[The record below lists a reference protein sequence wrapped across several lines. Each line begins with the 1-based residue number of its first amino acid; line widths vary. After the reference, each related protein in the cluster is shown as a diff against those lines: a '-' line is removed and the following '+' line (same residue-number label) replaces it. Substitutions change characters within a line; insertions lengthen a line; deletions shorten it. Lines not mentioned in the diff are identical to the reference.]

1 MSPFR
6 LAVGLLGVCVFAA
19 DTPQDSLLKAVEARY
34 NHAKT
39 LQVLFKEQYTPA
51 GRPGRTES
59 GLLMLSKPLK
69 MRWDYSQPQGKL
81 FISDGTNFWMYNAA
95 EKRAEKMPMKES
107 DDMRAPLAFLLGR
120 LHFDK
125 EFKNIRATAEGSN
138 TRITAE
144 PKRDDLPYSKVDF
157 LVAPDVH
164 ILELKVT
171 YFDNSTLQYHFEQ
184 ERMDPKL
191 DAKLFR
197 FELPP
202 GATLESGQ

>member
-6 LAVGLLGVCVFAA
+6 LIVGLLAVCAFAA
-19 DTPQDSLLKAVEARY
+19 DTPLDSLLKAVEARY

-81 FISDGTNFWMYNAA
+81 FISDGSNLWLYNAA
-95 EKRAEKMPMKES
+95 EKRAEKMPLKES

-125 EFKNIRATAEGSN
+125 EFKNIHATPEGPN
-138 TRITAE
+138 TRIAAE
-144 PKRDDLPYSKVDF
+144 PKSDNLPYSKVDF
-157 LVAPDVH
+157 LVAPDDH

-171 YFDNSTLQYHFEQ
+171 YFDNSTLLYRFDQ

-191 DAKLFR
+191 DAKLFH

-202 GATLESGQ
+202 GATLETGQ